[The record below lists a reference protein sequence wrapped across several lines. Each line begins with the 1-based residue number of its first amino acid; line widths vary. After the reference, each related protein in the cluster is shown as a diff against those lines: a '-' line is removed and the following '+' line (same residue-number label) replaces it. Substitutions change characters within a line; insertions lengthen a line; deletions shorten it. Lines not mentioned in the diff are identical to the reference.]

1 MAPTSSGAGWGEAM
15 NPSGRP
21 RLVVALTGGIGSG
34 KTTVAER
41 LAELGAAVIDTDHL
55 AHALTASGG
64 AAMAAIAETFGS
76 GALAA
81 DGSLD
86 RVAMR
91 RLIFSDTRARHRL
104 EAILHPL
111 IRARMDQELA
121 QVQAPYAVLAIPLLF
136 ETGWTDVA
144 DRILVVDLP
153 KPLQVARVMARGGLT
168 AAEVR
173 PILASQA
180 RRETRRQGADDLIDN
195 SGNLEDLMA
204 ETEALHQRYLSLAQ
218 HPGPPI
224 MA

>member
-1 MAPTSSGAGWGEAM
+1 MI
-15 NPSGRP
+15 PSGRP

-34 KTTVAER
+34 KTTVSQR
-41 LAELGAAVIDTDHL
+41 LAQLGAAVIDTDL
-55 AHALTASGG
+55 IAHALTAPGG
-64 AAMAAIAETFGS
+64 AAMAAIATAFGP
-76 GALAA
+76 GAIAA

-91 RLIFSDTRARHRL
+91 RLIFSDARARHRL

-111 IRARMDQELA
+111 IRARMDEQLA

-153 KPLQVARVMARGGLT
+153 ESLQVTRVMARGDLS
-168 AAEVR
+168 AEEVR

-195 SGNLEDLMA
+195 SGILEDLMA
-204 ETEALHQRYLSLAQ
+204 RTADLHRRYLRLAQ
-218 HPGPPI
+218 KPRPQ
-224 MA
+224 

>member
-1 MAPTSSGAGWGEAM
+1 MI
-15 NPSGRP
+15 PSGRP

-34 KTTVAER
+34 KTTVSQH
-41 LAELGAAVIDTDHL
+41 LAELGAAVIDTDL
-55 AHALTASGG
+55 IAHALTAPGG
-64 AAMAAIAETFGS
+64 AAMAAIATAFGP
-76 GALAA
+76 GAIAA

-91 RLIFSDTRARHRL
+91 RLIFNDARARHRL

-111 IRARMDQELA
+111 IRARMDEQLA

-153 KPLQVARVMARGGLT
+153 EPLQVARVMARGDLS
-168 AAEVR
+168 AEEVR

-195 SGNLEDLMA
+195 SGILEDLMA
-204 ETEALHQRYLSLAQ
+204 RTADLHRRYLRLAQ
-218 HPGPPI
+218 KPRPQ
-224 MA
+224 

>member
-1 MAPTSSGAGWGEAM
+1 MI
-15 NPSGRP
+15 PSGRP

-34 KTTVAER
+34 KTTVSQR
-41 LAELGAAVIDTDHL
+41 LAELGAAVIDTDL
-55 AHALTASGG
+55 IAHALTAPGG
-64 AAMAAIAETFGS
+64 AAMAAIATAFGP
-76 GALAA
+76 GAIAA

-91 RLIFSDTRARHRL
+91 RLIFNDARARHRL

-111 IRARMDQELA
+111 IRARMDEQLA

-153 KPLQVARVMARGGLT
+153 ESLQVTRVMARGDLS
-168 AAEVR
+168 AEEVR

-195 SGNLEDLMA
+195 SGILEDLMA
-204 ETEALHQRYLSLAQ
+204 RTTDLHRRYLRLAQ
-218 HPGPPI
+218 KPRPQ
-224 MA
+224 

>member
-1 MAPTSSGAGWGEAM
+1 MI
-15 NPSGRP
+15 PSGRP

-34 KTTVAER
+34 KTTVSQR
-41 LAELGAAVIDTDHL
+41 LAQLGAAVIDTDL
-55 AHALTASGG
+55 IAHALTAPGG
-64 AAMAAIAETFGS
+64 AAMAAIATAFGP
-76 GALAA
+76 GAIAA

-91 RLIFSDTRARHRL
+91 RMIFNDAHARHRL

-111 IRARMDQELA
+111 IRARMDEQLA

-153 KPLQVARVMARGGLT
+153 ESLQVARVMARGDLS
-168 AAEVR
+168 AEEVR

-180 RRETRRQGADDLIDN
+180 RRETRLQGADDLIDN
-195 SGNLEDLMA
+195 SGILEDLMA
-204 ETEALHQRYLSLAQ
+204 RTADLHRRYLRLAQ
-218 HPGPPI
+218 KPRPQ
-224 MA
+224 

>member
-1 MAPTSSGAGWGEAM
+1 MI
-15 NPSGRP
+15 PSGRP

-34 KTTVAER
+34 KTTVSQR
-41 LAELGAAVIDTDHL
+41 LAQLGAAVIDTDL
-55 AHALTASGG
+55 IAHALTAPGG
-64 AAMAAIAETFGS
+64 AAMAAIATAFGP
-76 GALAA
+76 GAIAA

-86 RVAMR
+86 RVTMR
-91 RLIFSDTRARHRL
+91 RLIFSDARARHRL

-111 IRARMDQELA
+111 IRARMDEQLA

-153 KPLQVARVMARGGLT
+153 ESLQVTRVMARGDLS
-168 AAEVR
+168 AEEVR

-195 SGNLEDLMA
+195 SGILEDLMA
-204 ETEALHQRYLSLAQ
+204 RTADLHRRYLRLAQ
-218 HPGPPI
+218 KPRPQ
-224 MA
+224 

>member
-1 MAPTSSGAGWGEAM
+1 MI
-15 NPSGRP
+15 PSGRP

-34 KTTVAER
+34 KTTVSQH
-41 LAELGAAVIDTDHL
+41 LAELGAAVIDTDL
-55 AHALTASGG
+55 IAHALTAPGG
-64 AAMAAIAETFGS
+64 AAMAAIATAFGP
-76 GALAA
+76 GAIAA

-91 RLIFSDTRARHRL
+91 RMIFNDARARHRL

-111 IRARMDQELA
+111 IRARMDEQLA

-153 KPLQVARVMARGGLT
+153 ESLQIARVMARGDLS
-168 AAEVR
+168 AEEVR

-195 SGNLEDLMA
+195 SGILEDLMA
-204 ETEALHQRYLSLAQ
+204 RTADLHRRYLRLAQ
-218 HPGPPI
+218 KPRPQ
-224 MA
+224 

>member
-1 MAPTSSGAGWGEAM
+1 MI
-15 NPSGRP
+15 PSGRP

-34 KTTVAER
+34 KTTVSQR
-41 LAELGAAVIDTDHL
+41 LAELGAAVIDTDL
-55 AHALTASGG
+55 IAHALTAPGG
-64 AAMAAIAETFGS
+64 AAMAAIATAFGP
-76 GALAA
+76 GAIAA

-91 RLIFSDTRARHRL
+91 RLIFNDARARHRL

-111 IRARMDQELA
+111 IRARMDEQLA

-153 KPLQVARVMARGGLT
+153 ESLQVARVMARGDLS
-168 AAEVR
+168 AEEVR

-195 SGNLEDLMA
+195 SGILEDLMA
-204 ETEALHQRYLSLAQ
+204 RTADLHRRYLRLAQ
-218 HPGPPI
+218 KPRPQ
-224 MA
+224 

>member
-1 MAPTSSGAGWGEAM
+1 MI
-15 NPSGRP
+15 PSGRP

-34 KTTVAER
+34 KTTVSQR
-41 LAELGAAVIDTDHL
+41 LAELGAAVIDTDL
-55 AHALTASGG
+55 IAHALTAPGG
-64 AAMAAIAETFGS
+64 AAMAAIATAFGP
-76 GALAA
+76 GAIAA

-91 RLIFSDTRARHRL
+91 RMIFNDARARHRL

-111 IRARMDQELA
+111 IRARMDEQLA

-153 KPLQVARVMARGGLT
+153 EPLQVARVMARGDLS
-168 AAEVR
+168 AEEVR

-195 SGNLEDLMA
+195 SGILEDLMA
-204 ETEALHQRYLSLAQ
+204 RTADLHRRYLRLAQ
-218 HPGPPI
+218 KPRPQ
-224 MA
+224 

>member
-1 MAPTSSGAGWGEAM
+1 MI
-15 NPSGRP
+15 PSGRP

-34 KTTVAER
+34 KTTVSQR
-41 LAELGAAVIDTDHL
+41 LAELGAAVIDTDL
-55 AHALTASGG
+55 IAHALTAPGG
-64 AAMAAIAETFGS
+64 AAMAAIATAFGP
-76 GALAA
+76 GAIAA

-91 RLIFSDTRARHRL
+91 RMIFNDARARHRL

-111 IRARMDQELA
+111 IRARMDEQLA

-153 KPLQVARVMARGGLT
+153 ESLQIARVMARGDLS
-168 AAEVR
+168 AEEVR

-195 SGNLEDLMA
+195 SGILEDLMA
-204 ETEALHQRYLSLAQ
+204 RTADLHRRYLRLAQ
-218 HPGPPI
+218 KPRPQ
-224 MA
+224 

>member
-1 MAPTSSGAGWGEAM
+1 MI
-15 NPSGRP
+15 PSGRP

-34 KTTVAER
+34 KTTVSQH
-41 LAELGAAVIDTDHL
+41 LAELGAAVIDTDL
-55 AHALTASGG
+55 IAHALTAPGG
-64 AAMAAIAETFGS
+64 AAMAAIATAFGP
-76 GALAA
+76 GAIAA

-91 RLIFSDTRARHRL
+91 RMIFNDARARHRL

-111 IRARMDQELA
+111 IRARMDEQLA

-153 KPLQVARVMARGGLT
+153 ESLQVTRVMARGDLS
-168 AAEVR
+168 AEEVR

-195 SGNLEDLMA
+195 SGILEDLMA
-204 ETEALHQRYLSLAQ
+204 RTADLHRRYLRLAQ
-218 HPGPPI
+218 KPRPQ
-224 MA
+224 

>member
-1 MAPTSSGAGWGEAM
+1 MMPE
-15 NPSGRP
+15 GRP

-55 AHALTASGG
+55 AHAITAPGG
-64 AAMAAIAETFGS
+64 AAMATIAATFGS

-111 IRARMDQELA
+111 IRARMDQELDR
-121 QVQAPYAVLAIPLLF
+121 VQAPYAVLAIPLLF
-136 ETGWTDVA
+136 ETGWTDIA
-144 DRILVVDLP
+144 DRTLVVDLP
-153 KPLQVARVMARGGLT
+153 EPLQIARVMARGGLT
-168 AAEVR
+168 ETEVR

-195 SGNLEDLMA
+195 SGNLEDLLA
-204 ETEALHQRYLSLAQ
+204 RTDELHERYLTLAQ
-218 HPGPPI
+218 DPGPP
-224 MA
+224 

>member
-1 MAPTSSGAGWGEAM
+1 MI
-15 NPSGRP
+15 PSGRP

-34 KTTVAER
+34 KTTVSQH
-41 LAELGAAVIDTDHL
+41 LAELGAAVIDTDL
-55 AHALTASGG
+55 IAHALTAPGG
-64 AAMAAIAETFGS
+64 AAMAAIATAFGP
-76 GALAA
+76 GAIAA

-91 RLIFSDTRARHRL
+91 RMIFNDARARHRL

-111 IRARMDQELA
+111 IRARMDEQLA

-153 KPLQVARVMARGGLT
+153 EPLQVARVMARGDLS
-168 AAEVR
+168 AEEVR

-195 SGNLEDLMA
+195 SGILEDLMA
-204 ETEALHQRYLSLAQ
+204 RTADLHRRYLRLAQ
-218 HPGPPI
+218 KPRPQ
-224 MA
+224 

>member
-1 MAPTSSGAGWGEAM
+1 MI
-15 NPSGRP
+15 PSGRP

-34 KTTVAER
+34 KTTVSQR
-41 LAELGAAVIDTDHL
+41 LAELGAAVIDTDL
-55 AHALTASGG
+55 IAHALTAPGG
-64 AAMAAIAETFGS
+64 AAMAAIATAFGP
-76 GALAA
+76 GAIAA

-91 RLIFSDTRARHRL
+91 RMIFNDARARHRL

-111 IRARMDQELA
+111 IRARMDEQLA

-153 KPLQVARVMARGGLT
+153 ESLQVARVMARGDLS
-168 AAEVR
+168 AEEVR

-195 SGNLEDLMA
+195 SGILEDLMA
-204 ETEALHQRYLSLAQ
+204 RTTDLHRRYLRLAQ
-218 HPGPPI
+218 KPRPQ
-224 MA
+224 

>member
-1 MAPTSSGAGWGEAM
+1 MI
-15 NPSGRP
+15 PSGRP

-34 KTTVAER
+34 KTTVSQR

-55 AHALTASGG
+55 AHALTAPGG
-64 AAMAAIAETFGS
+64 AAMATIAAAFGS
-76 GALAA
+76 EALAA

-91 RLIFSDTRARHRL
+91 GLIFSDTRARHRL

-111 IRARMDQELA
+111 IRARMDEQLA

-153 KPLQVARVMARGGLT
+153 ESLQVTRVMARGDLS
-168 AAEVR
+168 AEEVR

-195 SGNLEDLMA
+195 SGILEDLMA
-204 ETEALHQRYLSLAQ
+204 RTADLHRRYLRLAQ
-218 HPGPPI
+218 KPRPQ
-224 MA
+224 

>member
-1 MAPTSSGAGWGEAM
+1 MI
-15 NPSGRP
+15 PSGGP

-34 KTTVAER
+34 KTTVSQR
-41 LAELGAAVIDTDHL
+41 LAELGAAVIDTDL
-55 AHALTASGG
+55 IAHALTAPGG
-64 AAMAAIAETFGS
+64 AAMAAIATAFGP
-76 GALAA
+76 GAIAA

-91 RLIFSDTRARHRL
+91 RMIFNDARARHRI

-111 IRARMDQELA
+111 IRARMDEQLA

-153 KPLQVARVMARGGLT
+153 ESLQVTRVMARGDLS
-168 AAEVR
+168 AEEVR

-195 SGNLEDLMA
+195 SGILEDLMA
-204 ETEALHQRYLSLAQ
+204 RTADLHRRYLRLAQ
-218 HPGPPI
+218 KPRPQ
-224 MA
+224 

>member
-1 MAPTSSGAGWGEAM
+1 MMPE
-15 NPSGRP
+15 GRP

-55 AHALTASGG
+55 AHALTAPGG
-64 AAMAAIAETFGS
+64 AAMATIAATFGS

-111 IRARMDQELA
+111 IRARMDQELDR
-121 QVQAPYAVLAIPLLF
+121 VQAPYAVLAIPLLF

-153 KPLQVARVMARGGLT
+153 EPLQIARVMARNGLT
-168 AAEVR
+168 AEEVR
-173 PILASQA
+173 PILASQVG
-180 RRETRRQGADDLIDN
+180 RETRRQGADDLIDN
-195 SGNLEDLMA
+195 SGTLEDLLAKTDELHESYLKLA
-204 ETEALHQRYLSLAQ
+204 EHSAPL
-218 HPGPPI
+218 
-224 MA
+224 

>member
-1 MAPTSSGAGWGEAM
+1 MI
-15 NPSGRP
+15 PSGRP

-34 KTTVAER
+34 KTTVSQR
-41 LAELGAAVIDTDHL
+41 LAELGAAVIDTDL
-55 AHALTASGG
+55 IAHALTAPGG
-64 AAMAAIAETFGS
+64 AAMAAIATAFGP
-76 GALAA
+76 GAIAA

-91 RLIFSDTRARHRL
+91 RMIFNDARARHRL

-111 IRARMDQELA
+111 IRARMDEQLA

-153 KPLQVARVMARGGLT
+153 ESLQVARVMARGDLS
-168 AAEVR
+168 AEEVR

-180 RRETRRQGADDLIDN
+180 RRETRLQGADDLIDN
-195 SGNLEDLMA
+195 SGILEDLMA
-204 ETEALHQRYLSLAQ
+204 RTADLHRRYLRLAQ
-218 HPGPPI
+218 KPRPQ
-224 MA
+224 

>member
-1 MAPTSSGAGWGEAM
+1 MI
-15 NPSGRP
+15 PSGRP

-34 KTTVAER
+34 KTTVSQH
-41 LAELGAAVIDTDHL
+41 LAELGAAVIDTDL
-55 AHALTASGG
+55 IAHALTAPGG
-64 AAMAAIAETFGS
+64 AAMAAIATAFGP
-76 GALAA
+76 GAIAA

-91 RLIFSDTRARHRL
+91 RMIFNDARARHRL

-111 IRARMDQELA
+111 IRARMDEQLA

-153 KPLQVARVMARGGLT
+153 ESLQIARVMARGDLS
-168 AAEVR
+168 AEEVR

-204 ETEALHQRYLSLAQ
+204 RTTDLHRRYLRLAQ
-218 HPGPPI
+218 KPRPQ
-224 MA
+224 

>member
-1 MAPTSSGAGWGEAM
+1 MI
-15 NPSGRP
+15 PSGRP

-34 KTTVAER
+34 KTTVSQR
-41 LAELGAAVIDTDHL
+41 LAELGAAVIDTDL
-55 AHALTASGG
+55 IAHALTAPGG
-64 AAMAAIAETFGS
+64 AAMAAIATAFGP
-76 GALAA
+76 GAIAA

-91 RLIFSDTRARHRL
+91 RLIFSDARARHKL

-111 IRARMDQELA
+111 IRARMDEQLA

-153 KPLQVARVMARGGLT
+153 EPLQVARVMARGDLS
-168 AAEVR
+168 AEEVR

-195 SGNLEDLMA
+195 SGILEDLMA
-204 ETEALHQRYLSLAQ
+204 RTADLHRRYLRLAQ
-218 HPGPPI
+218 KPRPQ
-224 MA
+224 

>member
-1 MAPTSSGAGWGEAM
+1 MI
-15 NPSGRP
+15 PSGRP

-34 KTTVAER
+34 KTTVSQR
-41 LAELGAAVIDTDHL
+41 LAELGAAVIDTDL
-55 AHALTASGG
+55 IAHALTAPGG
-64 AAMAAIAETFGS
+64 AAMAAIATAFGP
-76 GALAA
+76 GAIAA

-91 RLIFSDTRARHRL
+91 RMIFNDARARHRL

-111 IRARMDQELA
+111 IRARMDEQLA

-153 KPLQVARVMARGGLT
+153 ESLQVTRVMARGDLS
-168 AAEVR
+168 AEEVR

-195 SGNLEDLMA
+195 SGILEDLMA
-204 ETEALHQRYLSLAQ
+204 RTADLHRRYLRLAQ
-218 HPGPPI
+218 KPRPQ
-224 MA
+224 